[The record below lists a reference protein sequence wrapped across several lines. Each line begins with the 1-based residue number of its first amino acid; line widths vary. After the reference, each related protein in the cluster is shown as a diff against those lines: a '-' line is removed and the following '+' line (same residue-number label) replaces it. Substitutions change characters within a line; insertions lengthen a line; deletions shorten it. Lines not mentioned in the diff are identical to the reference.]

1 MKTLSI
7 SLCLLLAVAPLTA
20 QQMVRSESP
29 NFYVPYGVRGVQ
41 PTQLEEWS
49 TSALERQPTG
59 PEAVPDAPQLQR
71 HPVRRG
77 GYPRFRRSFG
87 YPAPEMSPRSEAVMG
102 LVMIGIVA
110 MALAA
115 GDR

>member
-49 TSALERQPTG
+49 TSAVERQPTG
-59 PEAVPDAPQLQR
+59 PEAMPDAPQLQR
-71 HPVRRG
+71 YPVRRG
-77 GYPRFRRSFG
+77 GYPRFRPSFG
-87 YPAPEMSPRSEAVMG
+87 YPAPEMSPRAEAFMG